1 MQNPSEGR
9 VDITYL
15 EKMQKAGERGAQLT
29 RQLLAFSRRQFIAP
43 EVLKINDLVVKLD
56 KMLRRLIGEHVGL
69 VLETSPGAGAAKVD
83 PGQMEQ
89 VRINLAFNARDAMR
103 GGGKLTVQTMNVI
116 MEEEGSACNPPWG
129 LERRWRS
136 RSPPPA

>member
-43 EVLKINDLVVKLD
+43 EVLKINDQVVNLG
-56 KMLRRLIGEHVGL
+56 KMLRRLIGEHMDL
-69 VLETSPGAGAAKVD
+69 VLEIPPDAGSVKVD

-89 VRINLAFNARDAMR
+89 VLINLAFNARDAMR

>member
-1 MQNPSEGR
+1 M
-9 VDITYL
+9 
-15 EKMQKAGERGAQLT
+15 
-29 RQLLAFSRRQFIAP
+29 
-43 EVLKINDLVVKLD
+43 LKINDLVVNLD
-56 KMLRRLIGEHVGL
+56 KMLSRLIGEHVGL
-69 VLETSPGAGAAKVD
+69 VLETSPDAGSAKVD

-129 LERRWRS
+129 LERRWRP
-136 RSPPPA
+136 RSPTPA

>member
-56 KMLRRLIGEHVGL
+56 KMRRRLIGEHVGL
-69 VLETSPGAGAAKVD
+69 VLETSPDAGSAKVD